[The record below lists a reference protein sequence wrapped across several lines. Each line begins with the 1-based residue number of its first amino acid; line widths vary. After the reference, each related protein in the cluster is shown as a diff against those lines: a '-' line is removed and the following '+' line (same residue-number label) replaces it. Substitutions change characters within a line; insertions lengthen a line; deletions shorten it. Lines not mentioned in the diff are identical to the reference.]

1 LKKEPAGSDNHYSSD
16 KVMAPYLSVHKQGP
30 KYHENKGV
38 LKLTLIFPSVINAGI
53 MRRWLV
59 KFTSRGRGCPNYYI
73 GGWVASE
80 PV

>member
-1 LKKEPAGSDNHYSSD
+1 LKKEPTGSGNQYSSD

-30 KYHENKGV
+30 KYHESKGV
-38 LKLTLIFPSVINAGI
+38 LKLTLIFPRAINVGV
-53 MRRWLV
+53 MTRWRV
-59 KFTSRGRGCPNYYI
+59 KFTSRGRGCPNYCI